1 MGSFQTFKR
10 FSYRVFVYISISS
23 YLTQSVVLAVGYIEP
38 LNWDLPQHRVQLK
51 HVNQRFCVSF
61 PPDSPLIG
69 TIDYVDDEEK
79 LKLILEEVFSSI
91 ECENLKIKKMS
102 FNINNLVRE
111 NVKSMKPYSSARD
124 EFEDFDTADM
134 IFLDA
139 NENPFENGVNRY
151 PDPQQSS
158 VKVVLAKQKKVKTN
172 QILLG
177 NGSDEVL
184 DLLFRAFCEPR
195 VDNVITL
202 PPTYGMYGVL
212 ANINAVE
219 NKEILLSTDFQPQ
232 IEKIMDAVDENTK
245 IIFLCSPNN
254 PTGNSFSDENVAYL
268 LKNFNGLVVIDEAYI
283 DFSEKES
290 WINELDEYPNLI
302 ITQTLS
308 KAYGLAGIRLGICYA
323 STEVIS
329 VLNKIKPPYNVNELT
344 QKRALDRLD
353 NQNKINSEIESI
365 IAQREELLKVLLNVK
380 FVEKIYPTEANF
392 ILIKVDDANKRY
404 DELIAKGI
412 VIRNRTTQPLCE
424 NTLRLTIGTE
434 TENKKLIEVLKQL

>member
-1 MGSFQTFKR
+1 MNF
-10 FSYRVFVYISISS
+10 
-23 YLTQSVVLAVGYIEP
+23 
-38 LNWDLPQHRVQLK
+38 D
-51 HVNQRFCVSF
+51 
-61 PPDSPLIG
+61 
-69 TIDYVDDEEK
+69 
-79 LKLILEEVFSSI
+79 
-91 ECENLKIKKMS
+91 
-102 FNINNLVRE
+102 INNLVRE

-151 PDPQQSS
+151 PDPQQIN
-158 VKVVLAKQKKVKTN
+158 VKVVLAKQKNVKTN

-184 DLLFRAFCEPR
+184 DLIFRAFCEPK

-219 NKEILLSTDFQPQ
+219 NREVLLSEEFQPQ
-232 IEKIMDAVDENTK
+232 VEKILETVDENTK

-254 PTGNSFSDENVAYL
+254 PTANSFSDKSVVFL
-268 LKNFNGLVVIDEAYI
+268 LQNFKGLVVIDEAYI
-283 DFSEKES
+283 DFSKKQS
-290 WINELDEYPNLI
+290 WMNELDEYPNLI

-323 STEVIS
+323 SPAVIS

-344 QKRALDRLD
+344 QLRALERLSAPE
-353 NQNKINSEIESI
+353 KIKSEIVSI
-365 IAQREELLKVLLNVK
+365 IAQREELLQVLVDVK

-424 NTLRLTIGTE
+424 NCLRLTIGTE
-434 TENKKLIEVLKQL
+434 QENKKLMEALASLIKV

>member
-1 MGSFQTFKR
+1 M
-10 FSYRVFVYISISS
+10 
-23 YLTQSVVLAVGYIEP
+23 
-38 LNWDLPQHRVQLK
+38 
-51 HVNQRFCVSF
+51 
-61 PPDSPLIG
+61 
-69 TIDYVDDEEK
+69 
-79 LKLILEEVFSSI
+79 
-91 ECENLKIKKMS
+91 ENN

-111 NVKSMKPYSSARD
+111 NVKLMKPYSSARD
-124 EFEDFDTADM
+124 EFEDFDTAEM

-158 VKVVLAKQKKVKTN
+158 VKKVLAKQKRVQTN

-184 DLLFRAFCEPR
+184 DLIFRAFCEPK

-219 NKEILLSTDFQPQ
+219 NREILLSNNFQPQ
-232 IEKIMDAVDENTK
+232 VEKILNAVDENTK

-254 PTGNSFSDENVAYL
+254 PTANSFSDESVAYL

-283 DFSEKES
+283 DFSKKQS
-290 WINELDEYPNLI
+290 WMNELDEYPNLV

-323 STEVIS
+323 SAAVIS

-344 QKRALDRLD
+344 QLRALERLS
-353 NQNKINSEIESI
+353 NPEKIKSEIASI
-365 IAQREELLKVLLNVK
+365 IEQREELLKVLVDVK

-434 TENKKLIEVLKQL
+434 SENIILMNALKDLN